1 MDLSILPIK
10 PLENEDQIDVHPDF
24 FDLNT
29 GSCVC
34 HIGKPKTGKSV
45 IINNLLMNP
54 NINLI
59 EKLDIVHVYSPT
71 AKSDTTWRFA
81 CDQIP
86 DTIYSSYSDAHLQSI
101 LDSQMSMSKSC
112 RAKIAIIFDDFLS
125 FHGLNKNSLMFKL
138 ASNYRH
144 YGIKLLYFATQKFK
158 SVPPLLRA
166 CIDYALISK
175 TTNAKEIEDMDFELG
190 SKYDNK
196 FKSLL
201 SQATNIPYSFL
212 YLKLNSQPA
221 EAFQTFTK
229 KIYTA
234 KSHSYVD
241 IDFPELPEKSKKDED
256 DYY

>member
-45 IINNLLMNP
+45 IINNLLINP

-86 DTIYSSYSDAHLQSI
+86 DTIYSSYSDSHLQSI
-101 LDSQMSMSKSC
+101 LDSQMSMPKSC
-112 RAKIAIIFDDFLS
+112 RPKIAIFFDDFLS
-125 FHGLNKNSLMFKL
+125 FPNLNKNSLMFKL

-144 YGIKLLYFATQKFK
+144 FGIKLLYFATHKFK
-158 SVPPLLRA
+158 SVPPLLRS
-166 CIDYALISK
+166 CLDYCWI
-175 TTNAKEIEDMDFELG
+175 
-190 SKYDNK
+190 
-196 FKSLL
+196 
-201 SQATNIPYSFL
+201 
-212 YLKLNSQPA
+212 
-221 EAFQTFTK
+221 
-229 KIYTA
+229 
-234 KSHSYVD
+234 
-241 IDFPELPEKSKKDED
+241 
-256 DYY
+256 